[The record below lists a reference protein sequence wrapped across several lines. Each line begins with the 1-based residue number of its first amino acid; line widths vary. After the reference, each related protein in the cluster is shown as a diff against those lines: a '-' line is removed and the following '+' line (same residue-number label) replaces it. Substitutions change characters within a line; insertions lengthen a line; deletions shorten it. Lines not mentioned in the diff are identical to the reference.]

1 MLYTAATSNPA
12 ARARSA
18 ALGFSLPALAEWA
31 DTSSDTIPA
40 ASRSIPPDFRFCR
53 ISSDFPSSLHMHRSD
68 VKSRGR
74 AHPFQVDHPLQPAFL

>member
-1 MLYTAATSNPA
+1 MLYTSATSNPA

-18 ALGFSLPALAEWA
+18 APGFSPPALAEWA

-40 ASRSIPPDFRFCR
+40 APRSIPPDFRFCHT
-53 ISSDFPSSLHMHRSD
+53 SSDFPNSLHIHRSD

-74 AHPFQVDHPLQPAFL
+74 AHPFQADRPLQPAFL